1 MICSFSN
8 FRRLLPLLLFVKNN
22 PRVKWP
28 KDYSF
33 LNCLETV
40 RSLFILSSRKLL
52 FFLFCL
58 FLALFFAPNNKIMKF
73 ETIIVEGIAKTTHT
87 PKTAH
92 SALKIFPAT
101 VVGVM
106 SPYPTVVMVTVT
118 NQNVAGI
125 LVKGVVCSLLSKK
138 YITDENK
145 IRVRNTHCR
154 SSTSSFKLV

>member
-33 LNCLETV
+33 LNCYVKETV

-52 FFLFCL
+52 FFLFYL

-106 SPYPTVVMVTVT
+106 SP
-118 NQNVAGI
+118 
-125 LVKGVVCSLLSKK
+125 
-138 YITDENK
+138 
-145 IRVRNTHCR
+145 
-154 SSTSSFKLV
+154 